1 MYVRVK
7 KLLSNEDLSLID
19 GLIAAGQFSDGKKT
33 AGLPTR
39 EIKNNKQFDLTDST
53 VRETLIRI
61 LNRVM
66 NTNPMIKAAVLPRR
80 ITQPLISQYDV
91 GMSYGWHVDNAI
103 MLSPSGPLRTDVACT
118 IFLSNSTD
126 YKGGELM
133 LATTA
138 GDVQVK
144 LERGDAFFYPAVSRH
159 QVKEI
164 TSGTRTAIVF
174 WIQSMVADASKR
186 EILYDLELAYD
197 RLIKENPESESIPY
211 LQRSQANLIR
221 RWSDV

>member
-1 MYVRVK
+1 MFVRVK
-7 KLLSNEDLSLID
+7 KLLAEEDLSAID
-19 GLIAAGQFSDGKKT
+19 KLIAAGTFVDGKTT
-33 AGLPTR
+33 AGVPTR
-39 EIKNNKQFDLTDST
+39 EVKNNKQFDLTEPA
-53 VRETLIRI
+53 VREALIGI

-66 NTNPMIKAAVLPRR
+66 NNNPMIKAAVLPRR
-80 ITQPLISQYDV
+80 ITLPLISQYDV

-118 IFLSNSTD
+118 IFLSNTTD
-126 YKGGELM
+126 YEGGELM

-144 LERGDAFFYPAVSRH
+144 LERGDAFLYPAVSRH

-164 TSGTRTAIVF
+164 KSGTRTAIVF
-174 WIQSMVADASKR
+174 WIQSMVADSTKR

-197 RLIKENPESESIPY
+197 RLMKENPESESIQF